1 MSLTGAVVN
10 ALAIAGGGAIGLLFG
25 GASPSG

>member
-10 ALAIAGGGAIGLLFG
+10 ALAIAGGGRSACCFG